1 MITSDGARDAA
12 VMFVMRRVL
21 LCLVL
26 LTSGAAVAGSRPVPV
41 VSATELRAESFPGGG
56 DWTAVPPAALDK
68 ARREISR
75 DPQVTLAA
83 ARFTV
88 ERLQQDGQT
97 AGYFVTDQVIGKF
110 EKIDYAVVLAA
121 DGRVRAVRVLKYR
134 ESHGHEVAELGWL
147 AQFAG
152 RSAQDPLKAG
162 RDIDGITGA
171 TLSVVHLSEGV
182 RRVTRLVAALQASG
196 F

>member
-1 MITSDGARDAA
+1 MITSDARAA
-12 VMFVMRRVL
+12 APSLRCCL
-21 LCLVL
+21 LL
-26 LTSGAAVAGSRPVPV
+26 LALAWPVAGAADSRPVQV
-41 VSATELRAESFPGGG
+41 ASALAVRAEWFPAAG
-56 DWTAVPPAALDK
+56 DWSAVPPAALAK
-68 ARREISR
+68 AQRDLSR
-75 DPQVTLAA
+75 DPHVTLVA
-83 ARFTV
+83 ARFVV

-110 EKIDYAVVLAA
+110 EKIDYAVALAA
-121 DGRVRAVRVLKYR
+121 DGSVRAVRVLKYR
-134 ESHGHEVAELGWL
+134 ESHGHEVAEPGWL

-152 RSAQDPLKAG
+152 RTAQDPLKAG

-182 RRVTRLVAALQASG
+182 RRVTRLVAALRAAG